1 LSVNLLEGGNAQ
13 LKNITT
19 YIMARPVA
27 YREREEV
34 KGGGIYC
41 FYPFDNK
48 LDEYCKG
55 VFKIG
60 MAISFQHRT
69 GNYHTY
75 LPQGVYTSA
84 LLVNP
89 TKKKNTFATERIY
102 YQRIEK
108 EIYADV
114 EKFGGR
120 PIYMAI
126 RKQNKGKTEWIYTN
140 INSIDKA
147 FENAQKKYGGELK
160 LFKLRLPGKENQ
172 VPYFTGKINFY

>member
-1 LSVNLLEGGNAQ
+1 
-13 LKNITT
+13 
-19 YIMARPVA
+19 MARPVP
-27 YREREEV
+27 YREREQVE
-34 KGGGIYC
+34 GGGIYC

-48 LDEYCKG
+48 PDEYCKG

-75 LPQGVYTSA
+75 LPQGVWTAA

-89 TKKKNTFATERIY
+89 TKKNNFDTERKY
-102 YQRIEK
+102 YQHIEK
-108 EIYADV
+108 EIFSNV

-126 RKQNKGKTEWIYTN
+126 RKQNQGKTEWIYTN
-140 INSIDKA
+140 INGIDKA
-147 FENAQKKYGGELK
+147 FEIAHKKYGGQIK
-160 LFKLRLPGKENQ
+160 LFKLKLPPSINQ
-172 VPYFTGKINFY
+172 VPFFTGQINFY